1 MSNSNKNLMKEVK
14 KILYAKLEHHLARP
28 HALLHEIYAYIYI
41 YIYID
46 DYSFITSNH

>member
-14 KILYAKLEHHLARP
+14 KILYAKLEHHLAGS
-28 HALLHEIYAYIYI
+28 HALPHEISAFIYI